1 MHTDYTKKWLKITFK
16 RWAHLL
22 WKDLIS
28 SMFLKIAS
36 FWLVT
41 SGGASELSACFRW
54 WEVKNSTSLTNSDS
68 PFISSW
74 ISWLE
79 AQINSL
85 LWFFGWFALS
95 RQTCFT
101 YNNFLLYSPSDT
113 SSTLVSGRSPASAD
127 SCNRNFNFFKK
138 NITQCV
144 QHAVASWKELS
155 WDILW
160 VFCPGRPVR
169 PSLGGMVS
177 FWWVWSELTTWAGEP
192 SPKPQ
197 HTVPLLERWNLCSPR
212 WGCNQLLLHRY
223 QTSIKNIYICV
234 CINNR
239 IAGGLEAIPAVRG
252 WETEYQ
258 SAPRLTHR
266 DR

>member
-1 MHTDYTKKWLKITFK
+1 MHSLVTDGRFSLTMTYKILKVLLKALLVLQETHGYVIISVAVIQLRKECPKKKIIRMMHTDYTKKWLKITFK

-127 SCNRNFNFFKK
+127 SCNRNFNFF
-138 NITQCV
+138 
-144 QHAVASWKELS
+144 
-155 WDILW
+155 
-160 VFCPGRPVR
+160 
-169 PSLGGMVS
+169 
-177 FWWVWSELTTWAGEP
+177 
-192 SPKPQ
+192 
-197 HTVPLLERWNLCSPR
+197 
-212 WGCNQLLLHRY
+212 
-223 QTSIKNIYICV
+223 
-234 CINNR
+234 
-239 IAGGLEAIPAVRG
+239 
-252 WETEYQ
+252 
-258 SAPRLTHR
+258 
-266 DR
+266 